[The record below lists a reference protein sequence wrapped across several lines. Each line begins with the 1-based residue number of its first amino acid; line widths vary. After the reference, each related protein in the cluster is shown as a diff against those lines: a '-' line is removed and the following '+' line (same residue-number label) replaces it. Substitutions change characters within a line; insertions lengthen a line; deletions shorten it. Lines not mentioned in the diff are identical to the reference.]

1 MSEHWE
7 LVPRAPNSMASS
19 NGREFWG
26 TLVRPDK
33 TAAPLLERLCLG
45 IAHVMPSLEHG
56 SGTPELIPEKLA
68 AFYREA
74 GGNYDTLFLETK
86 GPSLS
91 FIYKSLG
98 CFHTLQPTSN
108 PFEPPSIPA
117 LLPLGFVRWQTIQ
130 ILLCPDEH
138 ARYLQNAVRQW
149 DIPNGDGGYFPKEIP
164 RDSFPA
170 VPDPDMVEWHEQVG
184 KQLEQEYQS
193 RHTPRPFAGDSRRR
207 RADSRSQSDLDHDG
221 YRPKAFSHH
230 PKTRSKD
237 ELHGRRR
244 QRSVESWPPATSQYT
259 KGHDYSTT
267 ARKTNGSRTA
277 SPRPP
282 TPPPRPGTHLKT
294 KTRRSN
300 SKGPSSRRQ
309 GPAPTVTV
317 ESDTSSVGHGSS
329 TSSSS
334 SEHRI
339 PRRRRGSSDDDR
351 RSRRPMYFSPVRE
364 DLLRRHSHDATHGR
378 PYDHSSYPPNT
389 KRERH
394 ALHPERAEHQVP
406 SNLPYDELHPPK
418 YTKPSTMKF
427 REYFFDQS
435 GRLSPTPTMEPV
447 GRAYTFGP
455 SGNGGDIHRSTRHSR
470 YADEPPLEKGAHR
483 KRSTTGTSGGPQSGS
498 GDSGSEPWSSAGF
511 GVGHQRW
518 ESPSHVGG
526 RRVHRYDG

>member
-1 MSEHWE
+1 MSGLWE

-193 RHTPRPFAGDSRRR
+193 RHTPRPFAGDSRRHR
-207 RADSRSQSDLDHDG
+207 TDSRSQSDLDHDG
-221 YRPKAFSHH
+221 YGRKAFSHH

-237 ELHGRRR
+237 
-244 QRSVESWPPATSQYT
+244 AQYT

-282 TPPPRPGTHLKT
+282 TPPPRPGTRLKT
-294 KTRRSN
+294 KTN
-300 SKGPSSRRQ
+300 CKGPSSRHQ

-334 SEHRI
+334 SENRI

-378 PYDHSSYPPNT
+378 SYDHGSYPPNT

-394 ALHPERAEHQVP
+394 AFRPERAEHQVP

-418 YTKPSTMKF
+418 YTKPKF
-427 REYFFDQS
+427 REHFFDQS

-447 GRAYTFGP
+447 GRAYTFAP
-455 SGNGGDIHRSTRHSR
+455 SGNGGNIHRSTRHSR
-470 YADEPPLEKGAHR
+470 YADEPPLEKGARR
-483 KRSTTGTSGGPQSGS
+483 KNSTTGTSGQSGS
-498 GDSGSEPWSSAGF
+498 GDSGSEPWSSAGL
-511 GVGHQRW
+511 GVGHQKW